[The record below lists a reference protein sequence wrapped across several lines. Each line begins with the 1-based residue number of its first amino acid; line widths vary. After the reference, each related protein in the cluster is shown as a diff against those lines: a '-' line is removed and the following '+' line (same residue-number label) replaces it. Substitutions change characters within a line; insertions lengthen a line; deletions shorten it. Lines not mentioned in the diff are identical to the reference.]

1 MCDKAS
7 NKKPAININEFNSKA
22 VIDNSLIE
30 EEEKSIELT
39 GSTAASDINYYFDQL
54 KQQNNE

>member
-1 MCDKAS
+1 MHDNID
-7 NKKPAININEFNSKA
+7 NKKQANNINESRPKE

-30 EEEKSIELT
+30 DEEESIELT